1 LSVSD
6 EEGDVG
12 ELRLRK
18 SDLQWRAV
26 EGEVIAL
33 DIKGSQYLGVNDSGA
48 ALWDLLAAGTTR
60 GALVGHLSSA
70 YGLDAATAETHV
82 DAFIDQ
88 LRAQDLIDEG
98 E

>member
-1 LSVSD
+1 
-6 EEGDVG
+6 VG
-12 ELRLRK
+12 ELRLRT

-33 DIKGSQYLGVNDSGA
+33 DVKGSQYLGVNDSGA
-48 ALWDLLAAGTTR
+48 ALWDLLAAGTTHV
-60 GALVGHLSSA
+60 ALVDHLTQT
-70 YGLDAATAETHV
+70 YGIDEELATTHV